1 MPSAIRRRTPE
12 ELLQQLQAEED
23 YERRGRLKVFLG
35 YASGVGKSFRMLDEG
50 RRRRERGQD
59 VVVGAIQPKTS
70 PEIEAVLSKLEVV
83 PLREVDGVLVM
94 DTPAILKRHPNV
106 CLVDGLA
113 YDNPPGSTHASRWE
127 DVSELLDAGISV
139 LTSVNIQYIDDL
151 QERVQRI
158 TGKMVTQTVPHSFLN
173 SADEIVVVDAPPEMC
188 IARDGAMRGGTA
200 GPEQKLSELRELALL
215 LAADVVDKQLEAYL
229 QRNGMPQT
237 FGAQERIMVCI
248 TPRANAAPMISSGKR
263 NADRFHGDLTVAYV
277 RQAEISASDQEALER
292 NLAIARAAGAR
303 IEILDGQDP
312 IETLLKFAHQHGV
325 TQIFVGHSTREQWWE
340 RFTGTPLDR
349 LIRGANDI
357 DVRVFP
363 H

>member
-1 MPSAIRRRTPE
+1 
-12 ELLQQLQAEED
+12 
-23 YERRGRLKVFLG
+23 
-35 YASGVGKSFRMLDEG
+35 
-50 RRRRERGQD
+50 
-59 VVVGAIQPKTS
+59 
-70 PEIEAVLSKLEVV
+70 
-83 PLREVDGVLVM
+83 
-94 DTPAILKRHPNV
+94 
-106 CLVDGLA
+106 
-113 YDNPPGSTHASRWE
+113 
-127 DVSELLDAGISV
+127 
-139 LTSVNIQYIDDL
+139 
-151 QERVQRI
+151 
-158 TGKMVTQTVPHSFLN
+158 
-173 SADEIVVVDAPPEMC
+173 
-188 IARDGAMRGGTA
+188 
-200 GPEQKLSELRELALL
+200 
-215 LAADVVDKQLEAYL
+215 
-229 QRNGMPQT
+229 
-237 FGAQERIMVCI
+237 MVCI

-292 NLAIARAAGAR
+292 NLAIARASGAR